1 MVLEKCHWTIGE
13 FDKTNHYVLA
23 NPMLIERN
31 SVGITTGVEN
41 GQRNSVKGQR
51 DEWYTIDGQ
60 KLSGKPTQKGI
71 YIHNGHKRVIK

>member
-1 MVLEKCHWTIGE
+1 MTSGE
-13 FDKTNHYVLA
+13 FDKINHLVLA
-23 NPMLIERN
+23 NPMVVERN
-31 SVGITTGVEN
+31 SVDITTGIEN